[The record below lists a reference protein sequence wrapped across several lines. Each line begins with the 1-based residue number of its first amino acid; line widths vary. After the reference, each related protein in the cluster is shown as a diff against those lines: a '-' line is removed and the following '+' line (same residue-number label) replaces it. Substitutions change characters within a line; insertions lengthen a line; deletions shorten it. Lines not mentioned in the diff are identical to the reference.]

1 MYKYARGA
9 RGWQYEVERTA
20 AHAKPGFISR
30 EAGATLDLC
39 FPLRWPEERPR
50 PNLARPRPN
59 LARPRL
65 NLALG
70 YLRSYDETMGHAG
83 LSYP

>member
-1 MYKYARGA
+1 MGATEMYKYARGA
-9 RGWQYEVERTA
+9 RGWHYQVERTA

-39 FPLRWPEERPR
+39 FPVRWPEERPR
-50 PNLARPRPN
+50 PH

-70 YLRSYDETMGHAG
+70 HLRSYDETMGHAG